1 VRRYRPILLLL
12 AALSIFAAFS
22 SLGLYRASQSV
33 PDFYEEALQF
43 DHQAAN
49 IAGEELEQK
58 VVALHNEL
66 EAGPNWELCLTD
78 QQVNGWL
85 AADFIEKFPSLLPP
99 EVKEPRVSFQ
109 DNAAHVACRV
119 DSGKMSSVLSLKLQ
133 AYLTDQPNEIAV
145 RVSQV
150 RAGMLPVPLA
160 KVLDR
165 VSAAAL
171 KSGFHLRWAQQD
183 GDPVAVVAL
192 PTERPDVR
200 NDVLVETLQI
210 GSGLLRIAGSAAD
223 EPQSPARV
231 AEASA
236 ESVKSQH

>member
-1 VRRYRPILLLL
+1 
-12 AALSIFAAFS
+12 
-22 SLGLYRASQSV
+22 
-33 PDFYEEALQF
+33 
-43 DHQAAN
+43 
-49 IAGEELEQK
+49 
-58 VVALHNEL
+58 
-66 EAGPNWELCLTD
+66 
-78 QQVNGWL
+78 
-85 AADFIEKFPSLLPP
+85 
-99 EVKEPRVSFQ
+99 
-109 DNAAHVACRV
+109 
-119 DSGKMSSVLSLKLQ
+119 
-133 AYLTDQPNEIAV
+133 LTDQPNEIAV